1 MRNGKSKSKR
11 YQDMNTEEL
20 AVATAEFDREFIIDK
35 CRPLTAAQR
44 KQWLRAKRKRG
55 RPMIGNGAK
64 VIAVSVERNLL
75 ARCDRLAKKK
85 RVSRAS
91 LIARGLR
98 AVLASEH
105 ADSHAQR

>member
-1 MRNGKSKSKR
+1 MKKR
-11 YQDMNTEEL
+11 RIKRFQEMNPSERA
-20 AVATAEFDREFIIDK
+20 AVVAEFDQEFIIDK
-35 CRPLTAAQR
+35 SRQLNGTERAQWR
-44 KQWLRAKRKRG
+44 RAKRKRG

-64 VIAVSVERNLL
+64 IIAVSVERNLL

-98 AVLASEH
+98 AVLFAENS
-105 ADSHAQR
+105 D